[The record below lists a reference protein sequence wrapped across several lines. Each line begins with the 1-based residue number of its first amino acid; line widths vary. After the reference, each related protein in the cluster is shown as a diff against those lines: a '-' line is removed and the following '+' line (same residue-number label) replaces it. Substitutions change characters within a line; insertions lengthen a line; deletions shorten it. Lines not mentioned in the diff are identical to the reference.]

1 MAVTHA
7 KYGVGKVQSVAGGL
21 PPKLTVAFPGWGVKQ
36 IVASYLQPA

>member
-1 MAVTHA
+1 MTHA
-7 KYGVGKVQSVAGGL
+7 KYGVGKVQSVADGL